1 MQQPEDHPKLKSK
14 GKASTLFF
22 TFVRAF
28 DNFTLRR
35 EVFSRGCAIE
45 KGKGEEAVER
55 VILITGASSGIGK
68 ACALYLA
75 ERGYRVYGTSR
86 KITGDDPVED
96 GSIRMLRMDVNDDRS
111 VSSGIDQILQD
122 EGRLDVVVNNAGFGI
137 AGAIESTSIE
147 EAKTLFETNLF
158 GVLRVCRA
166 ILPKMREQG
175 SGTIVNISSLAGR
188 IGLPYQGLYSA
199 TKFAVEGLT
208 EALRMEVKPFGIKVV
223 LIEPGD
229 FRTGFTANRVH
240 TAASKEDSIYRKRFQ
255 RTLKVAESDEEKGSS
270 PEKIA
275 RLLYRILQNSSPKV
289 RYSTGEAL
297 QRVAAILKG
306 ILPSKL
312 FEWGLMKYYKVQ

>member
-1 MQQPEDHPKLKSK
+1 MSFRAGKCFPEGVLL
-14 GKASTLFF
+14 T
-22 TFVRAF
+22 
-28 DNFTLRR
+28 
-35 EVFSRGCAIE
+35 

-68 ACALYLA
+68 VCARHLA

-86 KITGDDPVED
+86 EITGDDPVED
-96 GSIRMLRMDVNDDRS
+96 GSVRMLRMDVNDDRS
-111 VSSGIDQILQD
+111 VASGIDRVLQD

-137 AGAIESTSIE
+137 AGAIEDTSIE
-147 EAKTLFETNLF
+147 EAKALFETNLF
-158 GVLRVCRA
+158 GLLRVCRA
-166 ILPKMREQG
+166 VLPKMRRQG

-240 TAASKEDSIYRKRFQ
+240 TAASKEDSAYQERFQ

-270 PEKIA
+270 PERIA
-275 RLLYRILQNSSPKV
+275 RLLHRILQKPSPKV
-289 RYSTGEAL
+289 RYSTGEAS
-297 QRVAAILKG
+297 QRAAAILKG

-312 FEWGLMKYYKVQ
+312 FEWGLMKYYKVR